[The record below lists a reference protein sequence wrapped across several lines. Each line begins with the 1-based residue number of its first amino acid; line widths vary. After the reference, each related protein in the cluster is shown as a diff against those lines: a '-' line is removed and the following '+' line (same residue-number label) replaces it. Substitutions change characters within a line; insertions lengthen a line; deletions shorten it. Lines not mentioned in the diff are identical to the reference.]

1 MGMDGLLAGK
11 VGLVTGAGS
20 GIGQATAAAFAREGA
35 KVVVADVDAENGRK
49 TVKQIEK
56 QGGQAFFVPCDVSKQ
71 DDVAKMVTLTIETY
85 GQLDCAFNNA
95 GISHGKAKMHELAES
110 DWDRVLAI
118 NLKGVWLCMKYE
130 LQQMVAQGSGAIV
143 NASSINGLGGWL
155 DLSAYVASK
164 HGVMGLTRSAALEYA
179 ETGIRVN
186 AVCPGPVLTP
196 LSHYQGDD
204 PEIIK
209 KMYPMPMGRR
219 GTMEEVA
226 EAVIWLCSE
235 KSSYITGHPLVLDGG
250 FMAQ

>member
-1 MGMDGLLAGK
+1 MEGVLSDRI
-11 VGLVTGAGS
+11 GLVTGAGS
-20 GIGQATAAAFAREGA
+20 GIGQMTALFFAREGA
-35 KVVVADVDAENGRK
+35 KVSVVDVDADAGMK
-49 TVKQIEK
+49 TVQQIED
-56 QGGQAFFVPCDVSKQ
+56 QGGQAIFIKCDVSKR
-71 DDVAKMVTLTIETY
+71 DDVKAMVVETIKTF
-85 GQLDCAFNNA
+85 GRLDCAFNNA
-95 GISHGKAKMHELAES
+95 GISHGKAKIHDLPEA
-110 DWDRVLAI
+110 DWDRVMNI

-130 LQQMVAQGSGAIV
+130 LQHMFSQGKGAIV

-179 ETGIRVN
+179 ETGIRIN
-186 AVCPGPVLTP
+186 AVCPGPILTP
-196 LSHYQGDD
+196 LSHYQGND

-226 EAVIWLCSE
+226 EAVVWLVSD

>member
-1 MGMDGLLAGK
+1 MNGLLAGK

-20 GIGQATAAAFAREGA
+20 GIGQMTALAFAREGA
-35 KVVVADVDAENGRK
+35 RVVVAEVDAKNGHA
-49 TVKQIEK
+49 TVRQIEE
-56 QGGQAFFVPCDVSKQ
+56 QGGQAVFIKCDVSKAA
-71 DDVAKMVTLTIETY
+71 DVDVMVAQTVETF
-85 GQLDCAFNNA
+85 GRLDCAFNNA
-95 GISHGKAKMHELAES
+95 GISHGKAKIHELAET
-110 DWDRVLAI
+110 DWDRVLDI

-130 LQQMVAQGSGAIV
+130 LQQMISRGKGAIV

-164 HGVMGLTRSAALEYA
+164 HGVIGLTRSAALEYA
-179 ETGIRVN
+179 EAGIRIN

-226 EAVIWLCSE
+226 EAVIWLCSD

>member
-1 MGMDGLLAGK
+1 MGGVLADR

-20 GIGQATAAAFAREGA
+20 GIGQMTALFFAREGA
-35 KVVVADVDAENGRK
+35 KVSVVDVDAEAGQK
-49 TVKQIEK
+49 TLRQIEDE
-56 QGGQAFFVPCDVSKQ
+56 GGTAVFIKCDVSKTH
-71 DDVAKMVTLTIETY
+71 DVEAMVARSVEAF

-95 GISHGKAKMHELAES
+95 GISHGKAKIHELPES
-110 DWDRVLAI
+110 DWDRVLNI

-130 LQQMVAQGSGAIV
+130 LQQMVSQGKGAIV
-143 NASSINGLGGWL
+143 NAASINGLGGWL

-164 HGVMGLTRSAALEYA
+164 HGVIGLTRNAALEYA

-186 AVCPGPVLTP
+186 AVCPGPILTP
-196 LSHYQGDD
+196 LSHYQGND

-226 EAVIWLCSE
+226 EAVVWLVSD

>member
-1 MGMDGLLAGK
+1 M
-11 VGLVTGAGS
+11 
-20 GIGQATAAAFAREGA
+20 Q
-35 KVVVADVDAENGRK
+35 
-49 TVKQIEK
+49 TVQQIEA
-56 QGGQAFFVPCDVSKQ
+56 QGGQAIFIECDVSKS
-71 DDVAKMVTLTIETY
+71 DDVKAMVAETIKTF

-95 GISHGKAKMHELAES
+95 GISHGKAKIHDLSES
-110 DWDRVLAI
+110 DWDRVLNI

-130 LQQMVAQGSGAIV
+130 LQHMFSQGKGAIV

-186 AVCPGPVLTP
+186 AVCPGPILTP
-196 LSHYQGDD
+196 LSHYQGND

-226 EAVIWLCSE
+226 EAVVWLVSD

>member
-1 MGMDGLLAGK
+1 MGGVLADR

-20 GIGQATAAAFAREGA
+20 GIGQMTALFFAREGA
-35 KVVVADVDAENGRK
+35 KVSVVDVDAEAGQK
-49 TVKQIEK
+49 TLRQIEDE
-56 QGGQAFFVPCDVSKQ
+56 GGTAVFIKCDVSKAH
-71 DDVAKMVTLTIETY
+71 DVEAMVARSVEAF

-95 GISHGKAKMHELAES
+95 GISHGKAKIHELPES
-110 DWDRVLAI
+110 DWDRVLNI

-130 LQQMVAQGSGAIV
+130 LQQMVSQGKGAIV
-143 NASSINGLGGWL
+143 NAASINGLGGWL

-164 HGVMGLTRSAALEYA
+164 HGVMGLTRNAALEYA

-186 AVCPGPVLTP
+186 AVCPGPILTP
-196 LSHYQGDD
+196 LSHYQGND

-226 EAVIWLCSE
+226 EAVVWLVSD

>member
-1 MGMDGLLAGK
+1 MDGVLTGR

-20 GIGQATAAAFAREGA
+20 GIGQMTALFFAREGA
-35 KVVVADVDAENGRK
+35 KVSVVDIDEEAGEK
-49 TVKQIEK
+49 TLRQIENE
-56 QGGQAFFVPCDVSKQ
+56 GGRAIFIKCDVSKA
-71 DDVAKMVTLTIETY
+71 DAVEAMVAQTVETF

-95 GISHGKAKMHELAES
+95 GISHGKAKMHDLSES
-110 DWDRVLAI
+110 DWDRVMGI

-130 LQQMVAQGSGAIV
+130 LQHMFSRGKGAIV

-179 ETGIRVN
+179 ETGIRIN
-186 AVCPGPVLTP
+186 AVCPGPILTP
-196 LSHYQGDD
+196 LSHYQGND

-209 KMYPMPMGRR
+209 RMYPMPMGRR

-226 EAVIWLCSE
+226 EAVVWLVSD

>member
-1 MGMDGLLAGK
+1 MNGLLAGK

-20 GIGQATAAAFAREGA
+20 GIGQMTAILFAREGA
-35 KVVVADVDAENGRK
+35 RVVVADVDPKNGHA
-49 TVKQIEK
+49 TVRRIED
-56 QGGQAFFVPCDVSKQ
+56 QGGQAVFIKCDVSKAE
-71 DDVAKMVTLTIETY
+71 DVDVMVAQTVETF
-85 GQLDCAFNNA
+85 GRLDCAFNNA
-95 GISHGKAKMHELAES
+95 GISHGKAKIHELAET
-110 DWDRVLAI
+110 DWDRVLGI
-118 NLKGVWLCMKYE
+118 NLKGVWLCLKYE
-130 LQQMVAQGSGAIV
+130 LQQMISQGQGAIV

-164 HGVMGLTRSAALEYA
+164 HGVIGLTRSAALEYA
-179 ETGIRVN
+179 EAGIRIN

-226 EAVIWLCSE
+226 EAVIWLCSD

>member
-1 MGMDGLLAGK
+1 MVGVLSDR

-20 GIGQATAAAFAREGA
+20 GIGQMTALFFAREGA
-35 KVVVADVDAENGRK
+35 NVSVVDVDADAGMQ
-49 TVKQIEK
+49 TVQQIEA
-56 QGGQAFFVPCDVSKQ
+56 QGGQAIFIECDVSKS
-71 DDVAKMVTLTIETY
+71 DDVKAMVAETIKTF

-95 GISHGKAKMHELAES
+95 GISHGKAKIHDLSES
-110 DWDRVLAI
+110 DWDRVLNI

-130 LQQMVAQGSGAIV
+130 LQHMFSRGKGAIV

-179 ETGIRVN
+179 ETGIRIN
-186 AVCPGPVLTP
+186 AVCPGPILTP
-196 LSHYQGDD
+196 LSHYQGND
-204 PEIIK
+204 PEVIK

-219 GTMEEVA
+219 GTMEEGA
-226 EAVIWLCSE
+226 EAVVWLVSD

>member
-1 MGMDGLLAGK
+1 MVGVLSDR

-20 GIGQATAAAFAREGA
+20 GIGQMTALFFAREGA
-35 KVVVADVDAENGRK
+35 NVSVVDVDADAGMQ
-49 TVKQIEK
+49 TVRQIEA
-56 QGGQAFFVPCDVSKQ
+56 QGGQAIFIECDVSKS
-71 DDVAKMVTLTIETY
+71 DDVKAMVAETIKTF

-95 GISHGKAKMHELAES
+95 GISHGKAKIHDLSES
-110 DWDRVLAI
+110 EWDRVLNI

-130 LQQMVAQGSGAIV
+130 LQHMFSRGKGAIV

-179 ETGIRVN
+179 ETGIRIN
-186 AVCPGPVLTP
+186 AVCPGPILTP
-196 LSHYQGDD
+196 LSHYQGND
-204 PEIIK
+204 PEVIK

-226 EAVIWLCSE
+226 EAVVWLVSD

>member
-1 MGMDGLLAGK
+1 MLDFNGK
-11 VGLVTGAGS
+11 VVFITGTSGHIAKASADLFVQQGATVIGADIAYPVCDPEDIAFSTNPVSIHLDVTDTAMIDAVFGLCEEQFGRIDIVVNAA
-20 GIGQATAAAFAREGA
+20 GIGSA
-35 KVVVADVDAENGRK
+35 KGFLE
-49 TVKQIEK
+49 
-56 QGGQAFFVPCDVSKQ
+56 
-71 DDVAKMVTLTIETY
+71 LTE
-85 GQLDCAFNNA
+85 
-95 GISHGKAKMHELAES
+95 E
-110 DWDRVLAI
+110 DWDRTLDI

-130 LQQMVAQGSGAIV
+130 LQQMLSQGKGAIV

-164 HGVMGLTRSAALEYA
+164 HGVIGLTRSAALEYA
-179 ETGIRVN
+179 EAGIRIN

-226 EAVIWLCSE
+226 EAVIWLCSD

>member
-1 MGMDGLLAGK
+1 MQGELIGR

-20 GIGQATAAAFAREGA
+20 GIGQMTALFFAREGA
-35 KVVVADVDAENGRK
+35 KVSVVDVDADAGMK
-49 TVKQIEK
+49 TVEQIQA
-56 QGGQAFFVPCDVSKQ
+56 QGGQAIFIKCDVSKS
-71 DDVAKMVTLTIETY
+71 DDVEAMVDVTIKTF

-95 GISHGKAKMHELAES
+95 GISHAKAKIHDLNES
-110 DWDRVLAI
+110 DWDRVLNI

-130 LQQMVAQGSGAIV
+130 LQHMFSQGKGAIV

-186 AVCPGPVLTP
+186 AVCPGPILTP
-196 LSHYQGDD
+196 LSHYQGND

-226 EAVIWLCSE
+226 EAVVWLVSD
-235 KSSYITGHPLVLDGG
+235 KSSYVTGHPLVLDGG

>member
-1 MGMDGLLAGK
+1 MDGVLTGR

-20 GIGQATAAAFAREGA
+20 GIGQMTALFFAREGA
-35 KVVVADVDAENGRK
+35 KVSVVDIDEEAGEK
-49 TVKQIEK
+49 TLRQIENE
-56 QGGQAFFVPCDVSKQ
+56 GGRAIFIKCDVSKA
-71 DDVAKMVTLTIETY
+71 DAVEAMVAQTVETF

-95 GISHGKAKMHELAES
+95 GISHGKAKMHDLSES
-110 DWDRVLAI
+110 DWDRVMGI

-130 LQQMVAQGSGAIV
+130 LQHMFSRGKGAIV

-179 ETGIRVN
+179 ETGIRIN
-186 AVCPGPVLTP
+186 AVCPGPILTP
-196 LSHYQGDD
+196 LSHYQGND

-226 EAVIWLCSE
+226 EAVVWLVSD

>member
-1 MGMDGLLAGK
+1 MEGVLSGR

-20 GIGQATAAAFAREGA
+20 GIGQMTALFFARDGA
-35 KVVVADVDAENGRK
+35 KVSVVDVDADTGMK
-49 TVKQIEK
+49 TVQQIED
-56 QGGQAFFVPCDVSKQ
+56 QGGQAIFIKCDVSKS
-71 DDVAKMVTLTIETY
+71 DDVEAMVAETIKTF
-85 GQLDCAFNNA
+85 GRLDCAFNNA
-95 GISHGKAKMHELAES
+95 GISHGKAKIHEFPES
-110 DWDRVLAI
+110 DWDRVMNI

-130 LQQMVAQGSGAIV
+130 LQHMFSQGKGAIV

-179 ETGIRVN
+179 ETGIRIN
-186 AVCPGPVLTP
+186 AVCPGPILTP
-196 LSHYQGDD
+196 LSHYQGND

-226 EAVIWLCSE
+226 EAVVWLVSD

-250 FMAQ
+250 FMAL

>member
-1 MGMDGLLAGK
+1 MDDLLVGK

-20 GIGQATAAAFAREGA
+20 GIGQMTAAVFAREGA
-35 KVVVADVDAENGRK
+35 QVVVADVDAKSGQE
-49 TVKQIEK
+49 TVRRIED
-56 QGGQAFFVPCDVSKQ
+56 QGGQALFIKCDVSKA
-71 DDVAKMVTLTIETY
+71 DDVEVMVTQTVETF
-85 GQLDCAFNNA
+85 GRLDCAFNNA
-95 GISHGKAKMHELAES
+95 GISHGKAKMHELAEP
-110 DWDRVLAI
+110 DWDRVLDI

-130 LQQMVAQGSGAIV
+130 LQQMLSQGKGVIV

-164 HGVMGLTRSAALEYA
+164 HGVIGLTRSAALEYA
-179 ETGIRVN
+179 EAGIRIN

-196 LSHYQGDD
+196 LSHYQGND
-204 PEIIK
+204 PAIIK

-219 GTMEEVA
+219 GTMEDVA
-226 EAVIWLCSE
+226 EAVVWLSSD

>member
-1 MGMDGLLAGK
+1 MDGVLTGR

-20 GIGQATAAAFAREGA
+20 GIGQMTALIFAREGA
-35 KVVVADVDAENGRK
+35 KVSVVDIDEEAGEK
-49 TVKQIEK
+49 TLRQIENE
-56 QGGQAFFVPCDVSKQ
+56 GGRAIFIKCDVSKA
-71 DDVAKMVTLTIETY
+71 DAVEAMVAQTVETF

-95 GISHGKAKMHELAES
+95 GISHGKAKMHDLSES
-110 DWDRVLAI
+110 DWDRVMGI

-130 LQQMVAQGSGAIV
+130 LQHMFSRGKGAIV

-179 ETGIRVN
+179 ETGIRIN
-186 AVCPGPVLTP
+186 AVCPGPILTP
-196 LSHYQGDD
+196 LSHYQGND

-226 EAVIWLCSE
+226 EAVVWLVSD

>member
-1 MGMDGLLAGK
+1 MVGVLSDR

-20 GIGQATAAAFAREGA
+20 GIGQMTALFFAREGA
-35 KVVVADVDAENGRK
+35 KVSVVDVDADAGMQ
-49 TVKQIEK
+49 TVRQIEA
-56 QGGQAFFVPCDVSKQ
+56 QGGQAIFIECDVSRS
-71 DDVAKMVTLTIETY
+71 DDVKAMVADTIKTF

-95 GISHGKAKMHELAES
+95 GISHGKAKIHDLSES
-110 DWDRVLAI
+110 DWDRVLNI

-130 LQQMVAQGSGAIV
+130 LQHMFSRGKGAIV

-179 ETGIRVN
+179 ETGIRIN
-186 AVCPGPVLTP
+186 AVCPGPILTP
-196 LSHYQGDD
+196 LSHYQGND
-204 PEIIK
+204 PEVIK

-226 EAVIWLCSE
+226 EAVVWLVSD

>member
-1 MGMDGLLAGK
+1 MTALL
-11 VGLVTGAGS
+11 
-20 GIGQATAAAFAREGA
+20 FAREGA
-35 KVVVADVDAENGRK
+35 KVSVVDVDVENGKR
-49 TVKQIEK
+49 TVQQIVD
-56 QGGQAFFVPCDVSKQ
+56 QGGQALFIKCDVSNA
-71 DDVAKMVTLTIETY
+71 DDVEAMVAQTVETF
-85 GQLDCAFNNA
+85 GRLDCAFNNA
-95 GISHGKAKMHELAES
+95 GISHGKAKMHDLSES
-110 DWDRVLAI
+110 EWDRVLDI

-130 LQQMVAQGSGAIV
+130 LRQMFSQGKGAIV
-143 NASSINGLGGWL
+143 NTSSINGLGGWE

-164 HGVMGLTRSAALEYA
+164 HGVIGLTRNAALEYA

-186 AVCPGPVLTP
+186 AVCPGPILTP
-196 LSHYQGDD
+196 LSHYQGND

-226 EAVIWLCSE
+226 EAVVWLVSD

>member
-1 MGMDGLLAGK
+1 M
-11 VGLVTGAGS
+11 
-20 GIGQATAAAFAREGA
+20 TAVVFAREGA
-35 KVVVADVDAENGRK
+35 RVVVADVDAKNGHA
-49 TVKQIEK
+49 TVRRIED
-56 QGGQAFFVPCDVSKQ
+56 QGGQAVFIKCDVSKAE
-71 DDVAKMVTLTIETY
+71 DVEVMVTQTVETF
-85 GQLDCAFNNA
+85 GRLDCAFNNA
-95 GISHGKAKMHELAES
+95 GISHGKAKIHELAEP
-110 DWDRVLAI
+110 DWDRVMDI

-130 LQQMVAQGSGAIV
+130 LQQMISQGQGAIV
-143 NASSINGLGGWL
+143 NASSINGLGGWR

-164 HGVMGLTRSAALEYA
+164 HGVIGLTRSAALEYA
-179 ETGIRVN
+179 EAGIRIN

-226 EAVIWLCSE
+226 EAVIWLCSD

>member
-1 MGMDGLLAGK
+1 MGGVLADR

-20 GIGQATAAAFAREGA
+20 GIGQMTALFFAREGA
-35 KVVVADVDAENGRK
+35 KVSVVDVDAEAGQK
-49 TVKQIEK
+49 TLRQIEDE
-56 QGGQAFFVPCDVSKQ
+56 GGTAVFIKCDVSKAH
-71 DDVAKMVTLTIETY
+71 DVEAMVARSVEAF

-95 GISHGKAKMHELAES
+95 GISHGKAKIHELPES
-110 DWDRVLAI
+110 DWDRVLNI

-130 LQQMVAQGSGAIV
+130 LQQMVSQGKGAIV
-143 NASSINGLGGWL
+143 NAASINGLGGWL

-164 HGVMGLTRSAALEYA
+164 HGVIGLTRNAALEYA

-186 AVCPGPVLTP
+186 AVCPGPILTP
-196 LSHYQGDD
+196 LSHYQGND

-226 EAVIWLCSE
+226 EAVVWLVSD

-250 FMAQ
+250 

>member
-1 MGMDGLLAGK
+1 MVGVLSDR

-20 GIGQATAAAFAREGA
+20 GIGQMTALFFAREGA
-35 KVVVADVDAENGRK
+35 NVSVVDVDADAGMQ
-49 TVKQIEK
+49 TVRQIEA
-56 QGGQAFFVPCDVSKQ
+56 QGGQAIFIECDVSRS
-71 DDVAKMVTLTIETY
+71 DDVKAMVAETIKTF

-95 GISHGKAKMHELAES
+95 GISHGKAKIHDLSES
-110 DWDRVLAI
+110 EWDRVLNI

-130 LQQMVAQGSGAIV
+130 LQHMVSRGKGAIV

-179 ETGIRVN
+179 ETGIRIN
-186 AVCPGPVLTP
+186 AVCPGPILTP
-196 LSHYQGDD
+196 LSHYQGND
-204 PEIIK
+204 PEVIK

-226 EAVIWLCSE
+226 EAVVWLVSD